1 MEEIY
6 WNRFAETGK
15 ITDYLTYRGIM
26 ICNQVIGR
34 YEGDRSSESDYID
47 WDDTCGSA
55 DGGI

>member
-6 WNRFAETGK
+6 WNRFAKTGK

-34 YEGDRSSESDYID
+34 YEGARSSESDYID
-47 WDDTCGSA
+47 WDGAVGSA
-55 DGGI
+55 GRGV